1 MSDKAKRDV
10 NIFNLTWVEIK
21 EWLEETDIILVPMGS
36 CEQHG
41 PHLPVGIDTFAGEYV
56 AKQAAEKARVPVAPS
71 INYGWSPFHMRQ
83 NEPGTLTI
91 SSETFFH
98 FLYDIGKSC
107 IWHGFNKIVYVTG
120 HTANSPVIDR
130 VIRALKY
137 ETGALAINYAAD
149 TEVFAD
155 LCEDLLERPDEL
167 PGWHGGEIEASAGL
181 LIVPDLVRMERVKKY
196 LPQHVKWMPE
206 KFEKDSGSG
215 FEIKYEGYP
224 VRMAL
229 EQEEYSEVGIM
240 GNPDLASREK
250 GEKIYSRMIDLF
262 ARFLEDLKTVK
273 VDVKTREFS
282 GRY

>member
-1 MSDKAKRDV
+1 MSEGAERDV
-10 NIFNLTWVEIK
+10 NIFNLTWVEVK

-41 PHLPVGIDTFAGEYV
+41 PHLPLGIDTFAGEYV
-56 AKQAAEKARVPVAPS
+56 AQKAAEKARVPVAPS
-71 INYGWSPFHMRQ
+71 VNYGYSPFHMRRH
-83 NEPGTLTI
+83 EPGTLTI
-91 SSETFFH
+91 SSQGFFH

-120 HTANSPVIDR
+120 HTANSPVVDR
-130 VIRALKY
+130 VVRALKY

-155 LCEDLLERPDEL
+155 LCADLLERPDEL
-167 PGWHGGEIEASAGL
+167 PGWHGGEIESSAGL
-181 LIVPDLVRMERVKKY
+181 LIKPDLVRMERAKKG
-196 LPQHVKWMPE
+196 LPQHVEWMPE

-229 EQEEYSEVGIM
+229 EQDQYSELGIM
-240 GNPDLASREK
+240 GNPNLGSREK
-250 GEKIYSRMIDLF
+250 GEKIYGRMIDLF
-262 ARFLEDLKTVK
+262 ARFLEDLKTVH
-273 VDVKTREFS
+273 VHVKDREFA